1 MEEKRIRA
9 GNGGQQTEVST
20 FRGMLSVHGLGHL
33 SGAHASL
40 TSYGDLVLQ
49 GWKPDQLRGLSECA
63 LFLADRL
70 DETHAP
76 NGDAESQ
83 AAHDVKPSVVLEM
96 SPKAGG
102 NDQPLERI
110 EVS

>member
-1 MEEKRIRA
+1 MEDKLIQA
-9 GNGGQQTEVST
+9 GETKLST
-20 FRGMLSVHGLGHL
+20 FRDMLAVDGLDRILGP
-33 SGAHASL
+33 HATL
-40 TSYGDLVLQ
+40 TSYGALSLH

-83 AAHDVKPSVVLEM
+83 AATPPEVK
-96 SPKAGG
+96 A
-102 NDQPLERI
+102 
-110 EVS
+110 